1 MTFPAGD
8 ITSIAA
14 GTWGSGF
21 WFGRDKTPNRG
32 RKRWREHPAKEPHP
46 SQNIKSSNQ
55 SGFMRTIPFSSSS
68 NFGSLRLQS
77 KFSLFKKLAKKHNK
91 QDATGDI
98 EKTVGRK
105 RYISVKGGGRGGWE
119 ERRVAAR
126 GRHERESDRERAR
139 DHPSSLWTNEM
150 DQPAAGR
157 Q

>member
-1 MTFPAGD
+1 
-8 ITSIAA
+8 
-14 GTWGSGF
+14 
-21 WFGRDKTPNRG
+21 
-32 RKRWREHPAKEPHP
+32 
-46 SQNIKSSNQ
+46 
-55 SGFMRTIPFSSSS
+55 MRTIPFSSSS

-126 GRHERESDRERAR
+126 GRKRRVGGEEGGSQGEARERERQRESER
-139 DHPSSLWTNEM
+139 PSILIM
-150 DQPAAGR
+150 DK
-157 Q
+157 

>member
-1 MTFPAGD
+1 
-8 ITSIAA
+8 
-14 GTWGSGF
+14 
-21 WFGRDKTPNRG
+21 
-32 RKRWREHPAKEPHP
+32 
-46 SQNIKSSNQ
+46 
-55 SGFMRTIPFSSSS
+55 MRTIPFSSSS

-157 Q
+157 QYSGQWDPRVSTGQRERPREGERERMLGSLWLERYTPAKG